1 MKSGDKSYS
10 VNILSGHCSCPYFT
24 KRNIPCKHMF
34 AIFNLLPQQW
44 SWHDLP
50 MCLTNSAY
58 MTLDTGMLLLKEE
71 AMSGDL
77 EGCSTEMQADLDLST
92 FVCGSDAKNELPSD
106 VSTSEIHWMS
116 QSNGESFQKIPKKQT
131 LGHKLRSQ
139 QKKAHELLTKCKD
152 VCYLTTHGSVLE
164 TVIQDAEKIYSRLI
178 KSTGVNNT
186 GECLPVFP
194 VLAQVSVNKCKKR
207 CKFQSKQR
215 YDGPA
220 QKRFK
225 KKAEILQEAH
235 EDTKGVVLENPS
247 EELPLQE
254 ADEDVVILENPSGEL
269 PFQEADED
277 VVILENPS
285 EELPL
290 QETDEDVISENPS
303 EELPLQE
310 ADEDV
315 VILENPSEE
324 LPFQEADE
332 DVVILENPSEE
343 LPLQEA
349 DEDVISENPSEE
361 LPLQE
366 ADEDVVI
373 LENPSEELPLQKT
386 IEISENQEVFDGTK
400 AVLNSSSE
408 TVLKVV
414 MKERLSEKTLR
425 NTIISNM
432 HAGVHNDPLVT
443 ATRKSLGR
451 PKQKIQRRE
460 RPRQLRQVSEEIMA
474 ITKQA
479 KKVMRSLQCC
489 DDAINKV
496 QICGCLIRFSR
507 TLCTTL
513 HRKIF
518 LPVILLKKLVTAQ

>member
-1 MKSGDKSYS
+1 MLLNIVFPEHEHEYAIAVAQQTEAYRKPQYDMPVYLRNRPHSVQAECLANMASAKQFNSSDIITDKEGLFTLKSGDKSYS

-77 EGCSTEMQADLDLST
+77 EGSSTETQADLDLST

-152 VCYLTTHGSVLE
+152 VCYLTTDSSVLK

-225 KKAEILQEAH
+225 KKAEILQEANK
-235 EDTKGVVLENPS
+235 DTKGVV
-247 EELPLQE
+247 
-254 ADEDVVILENPSGEL
+254 
-269 PFQEADED
+269 
-277 VVILENPS
+277 
-285 EELPL
+285 
-290 QETDEDVISENPS
+290 
-303 EELPLQE
+303 
-310 ADEDV
+310 
-315 VILENPSEE
+315 
-324 LPFQEADE
+324 
-332 DVVILENPSEE
+332 LENPSEE

-366 ADEDVVI
+366 VDEDVVI
-373 LENPSEELPLQKT
+373 LENPSEELPLQEADKDVVVLENPSEELPLQKT
-386 IEISENQEVFDGTK
+386 IEISEN
-400 AVLNSSSE
+400 
-408 TVLKVV
+408 
-414 MKERLSEKTLR
+414 
-425 NTIISNM
+425 
-432 HAGVHNDPLVT
+432 
-443 ATRKSLGR
+443 
-451 PKQKIQRRE
+451 
-460 RPRQLRQVSEEIMA
+460 
-474 ITKQA
+474 
-479 KKVMRSLQCC
+479 
-489 DDAINKV
+489 
-496 QICGCLIRFSR
+496 
-507 TLCTTL
+507 
-513 HRKIF
+513 
-518 LPVILLKKLVTAQ
+518 

>member
-1 MKSGDKSYS
+1 MLLNIVFPEHEHKYAIAVAQQTEAYRKPQYDMPVYLRNRPHSVQAECLANMASAKQFNSSDIITDKEGLFTLKSGDKSYS

-77 EGCSTEMQADLDLST
+77 EGCSTETQADLDLST

-152 VCYLTTHGSVLE
+152 VCYLTTDSSVLK

-225 KKAEILQEAH
+225 KKAEILQEAN

-254 ADEDVVILENPSGEL
+254 ADK
-269 PFQEADED
+269 
-277 VVILENPS
+277 
-285 EELPL
+285 
-290 QETDEDVISENPS
+290 DVISENPS

-310 ADEDV
+310 V
-315 VILENPSEE
+315 
-324 LPFQEADE
+324 DE

-349 DEDVISENPSEE
+349 DK
-361 LPLQE
+361 
-366 ADEDVVI
+366 DVVI

-432 HAGVHNDPLVT
+432 HAGVHKDPLVT

-451 PKQKIQRRE
+451 PKQKIQRHK
-460 RPRQLRQVSEEIMA
+460 RPRQLRQVSEETMA

-496 QICGCLIRFSR
+496 QICGCLVRFSR

-518 LPVILLKKLVTAQ
+518 LPVVPLKKLVTAQ

>member
-1 MKSGDKSYS
+1 
-10 VNILSGHCSCPYFT
+10 
-24 KRNIPCKHMF
+24 
-34 AIFNLLPQQW
+34 
-44 SWHDLP
+44 
-50 MCLTNSAY
+50 
-58 MTLDTGMLLLKEE
+58 
-71 AMSGDL
+71 
-77 EGCSTEMQADLDLST
+77 
-92 FVCGSDAKNELPSD
+92 
-106 VSTSEIHWMS
+106 MS

-131 LGHKLRSQ
+131 LGHKLGSQ

-152 VCYLTTHGSVLE
+152 VCYLTTDSSVLK

-225 KKAEILQEAH
+225 KKAEILQEAN
-235 EDTKGVVLENPS
+235 EDTKGVV
-247 EELPLQE
+247 
-254 ADEDVVILENPSGEL
+254 
-269 PFQEADED
+269 
-277 VVILENPS
+277 
-285 EELPL
+285 
-290 QETDEDVISENPS
+290 
-303 EELPLQE
+303 
-310 ADEDV
+310 
-315 VILENPSEE
+315 
-324 LPFQEADE
+324 
-332 DVVILENPSEE
+332 LENPSEE

-366 ADEDVVI
+366 VDKDAVILENPSEELPLQEADKDVVI

-386 IEISENQEVFDGTK
+386 IEISENQEAFDGTK

-432 HAGVHNDPLVT
+432 HAGVHKDPLVT

-451 PKQKIQRRE
+451 PKQKIQRRK
-460 RPRQLRQVSEEIMA
+460 RPRQLRQVSEETMA

-479 KKVMRSLQCC
+479 KRVMRSLQCC

-496 QICGCLIRFSR
+496 QICGCLVRFSR

-518 LPVILLKKLVTAQ
+518 LPVVPLKNW